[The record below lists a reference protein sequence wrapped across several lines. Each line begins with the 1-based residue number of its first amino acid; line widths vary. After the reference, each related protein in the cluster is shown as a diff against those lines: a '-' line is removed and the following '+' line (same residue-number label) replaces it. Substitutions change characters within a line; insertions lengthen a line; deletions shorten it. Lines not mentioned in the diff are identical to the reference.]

1 MAKIHVKYPRFGTN
15 ENVEITVRVLENL
28 RLADL
33 LLGNDLF
40 QANSKLQDP
49 LEVVNFDVSLSP
61 DMDKAQSSESICN
74 QMSETVVPSS
84 NQIVES
90 GLTLADSDIVVPS
103 SHGIEIAAVTRSQCK
118 HTSEINDGDTGPVTL
133 SDETN

>member
-1 MAKIHVKYPRFGTN
+1 M
-15 ENVEITVRVLENL
+15 

-40 QANSKLQDP
+40 QANSKLKDQI
-49 LEVVNFDVSLSP
+49 EVVNFDVSPSP
-61 DMDKAQSSESICN
+61 VMDKATSSESIGN
-74 QMSETVVPSS
+74 QISETVVPSS

-90 GLTLADSDIVVPS
+90 GVTLVDSEIVVLS
-103 SHGIEIAAVTRSQCK
+103 SDPIEIAAVTRSQSK
-118 HTSEINDGDTGPVTL
+118 YKYEGDDGDGGPVIR